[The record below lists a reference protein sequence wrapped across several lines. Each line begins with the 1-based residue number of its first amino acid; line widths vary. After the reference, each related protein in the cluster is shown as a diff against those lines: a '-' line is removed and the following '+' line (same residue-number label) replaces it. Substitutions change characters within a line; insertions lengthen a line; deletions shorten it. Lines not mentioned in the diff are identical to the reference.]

1 MVSANDSKKTVTLFK
16 RTPKQQMM
24 LNCIALFVAP
34 RTVSSRD
41 RYRGCQER
49 TVATVLSSGP
59 ESNSVSTDVMPTLAS
74 VPTNSYQITGSGTW
88 QREIPGFWTQVALE
102 VL

>member
-49 TVATVLSSGP
+49 TG
-59 ESNSVSTDVMPTLAS
+59 ERCWVSTAHNMLPAS
-74 VPTNSYQITGSGTW
+74 VT
-88 QREIPGFWTQVALE
+88 E
-102 VL
+102 VSQKKETKKV